1 MSFSN
6 KNLSSVFSKLSP
18 RKLNH
23 QLALFVSLL
32 LMLAMLSF
40 SLLSLNDEISN
51 ITSYMKLQ
59 ARVLAKNIAVTGAG
73 HLLRRDYT
81 SIEQLLFRSSGFPG
95 VLNIQLSD
103 STGKLLGDVT
113 KENGQ
118 EPVARYGQ
126 PKLVLPSGKESVLT
140 INEDSMIIWQPVL
153 LGEILGWVKI
163 TYSLENIKAVQAR
176 VFKNNVLVGVIII
189 LLTGILLLGYLRRL
203 TTAVERYTDFA
214 DNLDEIKGKHVEV
227 SNNSVELEHLGKALN
242 GASNN
247 LYEQSLAIK
256 TAMIELERLAAFP
269 EMNPNIVLSMNKK
282 GDVQYLNP
290 YGENLL
296 RELNLTQDKMNVLL
310 PENYK
315 NIVNQCLN
323 DNETVHAI
331 ESNYNKRIFLWTF
344 SPVINQEVVHGYAL
358 EITLRKKAEK
368 QILAAQIEKS
378 AAEAANVAKSAF
390 LANMSHEI
398 RTPLTAIIGFSESL
412 LDASQSMTERVN
424 SINTVIR
431 SGKHLLQVINDILDI
446 SKVEADKLEVE
457 HLQVSPFAILNDVQS
472 LISLVAQEKGL
483 DFNIDYN
490 FPLPAM
496 ITTDSVRLKQIVI
509 NMCSNAIKFTAKGGV
524 CIKVF
529 CDIEGEL
536 LHMEVIDTGI
546 GLTREQ
552 ISRIFN
558 PFTQADSSTTRKYGG
573 TGLGLHLSKKLAEK
587 LGGDITVESTP
598 GEGSCFKV
606 TIATGTIDKA
616 SLCFSVPEIQSSDI
630 QPILGNKGSEG
641 VKLSGRVLLTEDN
654 IDNQRLISMYL
665 KKLGAD
671 ITIANNGK
679 EAIDIVNTKEFDLIL
694 MDMQMPIMNGIE
706 ATVFLRKKGYSKPIV
721 ALTANAMKEE
731 VDACYKAGCDDFIQK
746 PIIQHKFMNV
756 ISEYLNPATA
766 VNEKSSPIVSTL
778 LADEPDMIDLVERF
792 VARLPDFIEKINFN
806 YEKKDWDELRRN
818 IHELKGTSGNFGF
831 DELYKLVQRIEFEL
845 IKENYQGVEY
855 FIKNMTSI
863 NQRINDGLAV

>member
-126 PKLVLPSGKESVLT
+126 PKLVLPAGKEPVLT

-189 LLTGILLLGYLRRL
+189 LLTGMLLLGYLRRL

-323 DNETVHAI
+323 DNETVHAV

-529 CDIEGEL
+529 CDIEG
-536 LHMEVIDTGI
+536 I
-546 GLTREQ
+546 
-552 ISRIFN
+552 
-558 PFTQADSSTTRKYGG
+558 
-573 TGLGLHLSKKLAEK
+573 
-587 LGGDITVESTP
+587 
-598 GEGSCFKV
+598 
-606 TIATGTIDKA
+606 
-616 SLCFSVPEIQSSDI
+616 
-630 QPILGNKGSEG
+630 
-641 VKLSGRVLLTEDN
+641 
-654 IDNQRLISMYL
+654 
-665 KKLGAD
+665 
-671 ITIANNGK
+671 
-679 EAIDIVNTKEFDLIL
+679 
-694 MDMQMPIMNGIE
+694 
-706 ATVFLRKKGYSKPIV
+706 
-721 ALTANAMKEE
+721 
-731 VDACYKAGCDDFIQK
+731 
-746 PIIQHKFMNV
+746 
-756 ISEYLNPATA
+756 
-766 VNEKSSPIVSTL
+766 
-778 LADEPDMIDLVERF
+778 
-792 VARLPDFIEKINFN
+792 
-806 YEKKDWDELRRN
+806 
-818 IHELKGTSGNFGF
+818 
-831 DELYKLVQRIEFEL
+831 
-845 IKENYQGVEY
+845 
-855 FIKNMTSI
+855 
-863 NQRINDGLAV
+863 

>member
-6 KNLSSVFSKLSP
+6 KNLTSVFSKFSP

-32 LMLAMLSF
+32 LMLAMLVF
-40 SLLSLNDEISN
+40 TMLSLEDEIHN

-95 VLNIQLSD
+95 VLSIQLTD
-103 STGKLLGDVT
+103 ARGKLLGDVISM
-113 KENGQ
+113 KNQ
-118 EPVARYGQ
+118 KPVARYGQ
-126 PKLVLPSGKESVLT
+126 PPLALPAGKDPVLS
-140 INEDSMIIWQPVL
+140 INNDSMIIWQPVL

-163 TYSLENIKAVQAR
+163 TYSLDNIKAVQAR
-176 VFKNNVLVGVIII
+176 VFKNSIFIGVVII
-189 LLTGILLLGYLRRL
+189 LLTGLLLLGYLRRL
-203 TTAVERYTDFA
+203 TAAVERYTDFA

-282 GDVQYLNP
+282 GNVQYLNP

-296 RELNLTQDKMNVLL
+296 LELHLTQDIMNVLL
-310 PENYK
+310 PENYQSIINK
-315 NIVNQCLN
+315 CLN
-323 DNETVHAI
+323 NNETVHAV
-331 ESNYNKRIFLWTF
+331 ESNYNDRIFLWTF
-344 SPVINQEVVHGYAL
+344 APVINQDVVHGYAL

-368 QILAAQIEKS
+368 EMLAAQIEKS

-412 LDASQSMTERVN
+412 LDASQSMTERVD

-431 SGKHLLQVINDILDI
+431 SGKHLLQIINDILDI
-446 SKVEADKLEVE
+446 SKVEAEKLEVE
-457 HLQVSPFAILNDVQS
+457 HLQVSPFEILNDVQS

-483 DFNIDYN
+483 DFNIEYD
-490 FPLPAM
+490 FPLPATI
-496 ITTDSVRLKQIVI
+496 ITDPVRLKQIII
-509 NMCSNAIKFTAKGGV
+509 NLCSNAIKFTAKGGV

-529 CDIEGEL
+529 CDLDTEIFHL
-536 LHMEVIDTGI
+536 EVIDSGI
-546 GLTREQ
+546 GLTGEQ
-552 ISRIFN
+552 ISRIFD
-558 PFTQADSSTTRKYGG
+558 PFTQADSSTTRQYGG

-606 TIATGTIDKA
+606 SIASGPVDKA
-616 SLCFSVPEIQSSDI
+616 NLCFSVPKLQAPDV
-630 QPILGNKGSEG
+630 QPILGRDG
-641 VKLSGRVLLTEDN
+641 VTLKGRVLLTEDN

-671 ITIANNGK
+671 VTIANNGQ
-679 EAIDIVNTKEFDLIL
+679 EAIDIVRDNEFDLIL
-694 MDMQMPIMNGIE
+694 MDMQMPVMNGID
-706 ATVFLRKKGYSKPIV
+706 ATIFLRNQGYSKPVI
-721 ALTANAMKEE
+721 ALTANAMKED
-731 VDACYKAGCDDFIQK
+731 VDACYKAGCDNFIQK
-746 PIIQHKFMNV
+746 PVIQHQFMKV
-756 ISEYLNPATA
+756 ISDYLQPAT
-766 VNEKSSPIVSTL
+766 VTDEQTSPIVSSL
-778 LADEPDMIDLVERF
+778 LAEEPDMIDLVERF
-792 VARLPDFIEKINFN
+792 VARLPVFIEKINLN

-831 DELYKLVQRIEFEL
+831 DELYKLVQNIEFEL
-845 IKENYQGVEY
+845 IKENYQSVGY
-855 FIKNMTSI
+855 FIKNMMNM
-863 NQRINDGLAV
+863 NQRIKDGLAG

>member
-6 KNLSSVFSKLSP
+6 KNLTSVFSKFSP

-32 LMLAMLSF
+32 LMLAMLVF
-40 SLLSLNDEISN
+40 TMLSLEDEIHN

-95 VLNIQLSD
+95 VLSIQLTD
-103 STGKLLGDVT
+103 ARGKLLGDVISM
-113 KENGQ
+113 KNQ
-118 EPVARYGQ
+118 KPVARYGQ
-126 PKLVLPSGKESVLT
+126 PPLALPAGKDPVLS
-140 INEDSMIIWQPVL
+140 INNDSMIIWQPVL

-163 TYSLENIKAVQAR
+163 TYSLDNIKAVQAR
-176 VFKNNVLVGVIII
+176 VFKNSIFIGVVII
-189 LLTGILLLGYLRRL
+189 LLTGLLLLGYLRRL
-203 TTAVERYTDFA
+203 TAAVERYTDFA

-282 GDVQYLNP
+282 GNVQYLNP

-296 RELNLTQDKMNVLL
+296 QELHLTQDIMNVLL
-310 PENYK
+310 PENYQSIINK
-315 NIVNQCLN
+315 CLN
-323 DNETVHAI
+323 NNETVHAV
-331 ESNYNKRIFLWTF
+331 ESNYNDRIFLWTF
-344 SPVINQEVVHGYAL
+344 APVINQDVVHGYAL

-368 QILAAQIEKS
+368 EMLAAQIEKS

-412 LDASQSMTERVN
+412 LDASQSMTERVD

-431 SGKHLLQVINDILDI
+431 SGKHLLQIINDILDI
-446 SKVEADKLEVE
+446 SKVEAEKLEVE
-457 HLQVSPFAILNDVQS
+457 HLQVSPFEILNDVQS

-483 DFNIDYN
+483 DFNIEYD
-490 FPLPAM
+490 FPLPATI
-496 ITTDSVRLKQIVI
+496 ITDPVRLKQIII
-509 NMCSNAIKFTAKGGV
+509 NLCSNAIKFTAKGGV

-529 CDIEGEL
+529 CDLDTEIFHL
-536 LHMEVIDTGI
+536 EVMDSGI
-546 GLTREQ
+546 GLTGEQ
-552 ISRIFN
+552 ISRIFD
-558 PFTQADSSTTRKYGG
+558 PFTQADSSTTRQYGG

-606 TIATGTIDKA
+606 SIASGPVDKA
-616 SLCFSVPEIQSSDI
+616 NLCFSVPKLQAPDV
-630 QPILGNKGSEG
+630 QPILGRDG
-641 VKLSGRVLLTEDN
+641 VTLKGRVLLTEDN

-671 ITIANNGK
+671 VTIANNGQ
-679 EAIDIVNTKEFDLIL
+679 EAIDIVRDNEFDLIL
-694 MDMQMPIMNGIE
+694 MDMQMPVMNGID
-706 ATVFLRKKGYSKPIV
+706 ATIFLRNQGYSKPVI
-721 ALTANAMKEE
+721 ALTANAMKED
-731 VDACYKAGCDDFIQK
+731 VDACYKAGCDNFIQK
-746 PIIQHKFMNV
+746 PVIQHQFMKV
-756 ISEYLNPATA
+756 ISDYLQPAT
-766 VNEKSSPIVSTL
+766 VTDEQTSPIVSSL
-778 LADEPDMIDLVERF
+778 LAEEPDMIDLVERF
-792 VARLPDFIEKINFN
+792 VARLPVFIEKINLN

-831 DELYKLVQRIEFEL
+831 DELYKLVQNIEFEL
-845 IKENYQGVEY
+845 IKENYQSVGY
-855 FIKNMTSI
+855 FIKNMMNM
-863 NQRINDGLAV
+863 NQRIKDGLAG